1 MSLSERALQKFA
13 NFCDRQKQK
22 SQPVYPERTAKIC
35 DEVVKMYNP
44 ASRLLSFNQNMV
56 KKIVKSDEQIVYENM
71 IVDLVEKGS
80 IERLLW
86 VRENINNP
94 ELSKEMLLE
103 LVNESKGI
111 FLLLHDDELS
121 HEICQKA
128 FDKHADFLQFIPKEF
143 QNDAMLGILPFNEM
157 PEHLKTPELCLQN
170 VRENPANLQ
179 YVPNALKTPELL
191 TVALELDH
199 TSLQYIPEELK
210 TPELLKVAFA
220 SMKKT
225 K

>member
-1 MSLSERALQKFA
+1 MSLSEIALRKFA
-13 NFCDRQKQK
+13 NFCASQKQK
-22 SQPVYPERTAKIC
+22 SQPLYPQRTAKIC
-35 DEVVKMYNP
+35 DEFARMSN
-44 ASRLLSFNQNMV
+44 AISQLL
-56 KKIVKSDEQIVYENM
+56 VYENM

-86 VRENINNP
+86 VRENVNNP

-103 LVNESKGI
+103 LVNESKGV
-111 FLLLHDDELS
+111 FLLLHDNELS

-128 FDKHADFLQFIPKEF
+128 FDKHADFLPFIPKEF
-143 QNDAMLGILPFNEM
+143 QNDAMLGILPFHEM

-170 VRENPANLQ
+170 VRENPSNLQ

-225 K
+225 

>member
-1 MSLSERALQKFA
+1 MSLSERAVQKFA
-13 NFCDRQKQK
+13 NFRTMQSQK
-22 SQPVYPERTAKIC
+22 SQPLYPKRTAKIC
-35 DEVVKMYNP
+35 DEFKVIGAFSSIPEV
-44 ASRLLSFNQNMV
+44 A
-56 KKIVKSDEQIVYENM
+56 KSKEHRTYENM
-71 IVDLVEKGS
+71 IVDLVEKGL

-128 FDKHADFLQFIPKEF
+128 FDKHVDFLQFIPKEF

>member
-1 MSLSERALQKFA
+1 MSLSERAIQKFA
-13 NFCDRQKQK
+13 NFCTMQSQK
-22 SQPVYPERTAKIC
+22 SQPLYPERTAKIC
-35 DEVVKMYNP
+35 NQLK
-44 ASRLLSFNQNMV
+44 LSNEF
-56 KKIVKSDEQIVYENM
+56 KKLRAGFSLHSGRVAKANSEEYIAYENM

-86 VRENINNP
+86 VRENVNNP

-103 LVNESKGI
+103 LVNESKGV
-111 FLLLHDDELS
+111 FLLLHDNELS

-143 QNDAMLGILPFNEM
+143 QNDAMLGILPFHEM

-170 VRENPANLQ
+170 VRENPSNLQ

-225 K
+225 

>member
-1 MSLSERALQKFA
+1 MSLSERAVRKFA
-13 NFCDRQKQK
+13 NFCTMQSQK
-22 SQPVYPERTAKIC
+22 SQSLYPKRTAKIC
-35 DEVVKMYNP
+35 DEFAEIGN
-44 ASRLLSFNQNMV
+44 RLGS
-56 KKIVKSDEQIVYENM
+56 IVAFSDMFKSKEHITYENM

-86 VRENINNP
+86 VRENVNNP

-128 FDKHADFLQFIPKEF
+128 FDKHADFLPFIPKEF